1 MEEDLK
7 VLRQLNNNKMETLK
21 FKTNIN
27 CDACVAKVTPVLNG
41 NTSVEKWTVDTQNP
55 NKILTVE
62 GQNIDQEKLI
72 QSLEKIGYKATL
84 AE

>member
-1 MEEDLK
+1 MEKDLK

-27 CDACVAKVTPVLNG
+27 CDACVAKVTPVLNK
-41 NTSVEKWTVDTQNP
+41 NTSVEKWQIDTQSP

-62 GQNIDQEKLI
+62 GDGINQQELV
-72 QSLEKIGYKATL
+72 QSLEKIGYKAEQL
-84 AE
+84 Q